1 MRSASKKAV
10 DRLGLEEGR
19 QLEVACCLE
28 EEIFLAGVGK
38 RKEGE
43 KICDKIRNS
52 FELVNKETGSKRVCK
67 AKD

>member
-1 MRSASKKAV
+1 M
-10 DRLGLEEGR
+10 
-19 QLEVACCLE
+19 EVACCLE

-52 FELVNKETGSKRVCK
+52 FELENKETGSKRVCE